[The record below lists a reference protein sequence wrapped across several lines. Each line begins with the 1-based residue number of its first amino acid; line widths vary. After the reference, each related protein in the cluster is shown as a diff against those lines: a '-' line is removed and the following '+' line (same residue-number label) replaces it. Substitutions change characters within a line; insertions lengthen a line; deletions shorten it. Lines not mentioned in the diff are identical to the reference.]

1 MPSDEVVACSV
12 ILREEVNVLGVGL
25 EMSRFTNELETS
37 ENFGDVFEV
46 VKKSVKEQLNQERA
60 GLMLVLADL
69 PIQLGAYHG
78 MGTNQIV
85 MNRALLDR
93 VIASGHPR
101 SHINSFVYSI
111 LLHEYLHSLGV
122 ADEGEV
128 RRLVYDVSLKTFGPD
143 HPASTIASKGPWTLL
158 RSRGYVN
165 TLIPAEEHSDVK
177 QRDAELVRDF
187 DRSHRAY
194 IS

>member
-1 MPSDEVVACSV
+1 LQLTS
-12 ILREEVNVLGVGL
+12 
-25 EMSRFTNELETS
+25 ELETS
-37 ENFGDVFEV
+37 ENFGDVFEI

-93 VIASGHPR
+93 VIAAGHPR
-101 SHINSFVYSI
+101 RYINSFVYSI

-128 RRLVYDVSLKTFGPD
+128 RRMVYDVSLKTFGPD

-158 RSRGYVN
+158 RKPGYVE
-165 TLIPAEEHSDVK
+165 TSIPVEPSDAK
-177 QRDAELVRDF
+177 HREAELITDF

-194 IS
+194 IC

>member
-1 MPSDEVVACSV
+1 MEMPEFAS
-12 ILREEVNVLGVGL
+12 
-25 EMSRFTNELETS
+25 ELETS

-46 VKKSVKEQLNQERA
+46 VKKSVKGQLNQERA

-69 PIQLGAYHG
+69 PIQVGAFHG
-78 MGTNQIV
+78 LGTNQIV

-93 VIASGHPR
+93 VTASGHPR
-101 SHINSFVYSI
+101 SYINSFVYSI

-158 RSRGYVN
+158 REHREVD
-165 TLIPAEEHSDVK
+165 TLIPFEERLENK
-177 QRDAELVRDF
+177 ARNAELVTDF
-187 DRSHRAY
+187 DRSHRTY

>member
-25 EMSRFTNELETS
+25 EMSRFTSELETS

-165 TLIPAEEHSDVK
+165 TLIPVEEHSDVK

>member
-1 MPSDEVVACSV
+1 MATFAS
-12 ILREEVNVLGVGL
+12 
-25 EMSRFTNELETS
+25 ELESS

-69 PIQLGAYHG
+69 PLQLGAYHG

-101 SHINSFVYSI
+101 SHINAFVYSI

-122 ADEGEV
+122 ADEGQV
-128 RRLVYDVSLKTFGPD
+128 RQLVYDVTTKTFGPD

-158 RSRGYVN
+158 RDPGYVN
-165 TLIPAEEHSDVK
+165 THIPHQDQSEFK
-177 QRDAELVRDF
+177 PRNAELISDF

-194 IS
+194 IG